1 MQLPGNRFDSVS
13 GQGDS
18 KMSEPNLQY
27 FEEEDV
33 LHLVLSEEKESG
45 SAEIGP
51 HITAELNEN
60 GEIIGVEI
68 LNASRFIRDT
78 ILDSAQVRLL
88 RDTPTSAP

>member
-51 HITAELNEN
+51 HITAELNGN
-60 GEIIGVEI
+60 GDIIGVEI

-88 RDTPTSAP
+88 RDAPASAP

>member
-1 MQLPGNRFDSVS
+1 
-13 GQGDS
+13 
-18 KMSEPNLQY
+18 MSEPNLQY

-45 SAEIGP
+45 SAEIGL

-60 GEIIGVEI
+60 GDIIGVEI

>member
-1 MQLPGNRFDSVS
+1 M
-13 GQGDS
+13 S
-18 KMSEPNLQY
+18 KANLVY
-27 FEEEDV
+27 FAEEDV
-33 LHLVLSEEKESG
+33 LHLILSEEKESG

-88 RDTPTSAP
+88 SAVPGSDQ

>member
-1 MQLPGNRFDSVS
+1 M
-13 GQGDS
+13 S
-18 KMSEPNLQY
+18 KSNLVY
-27 FEEEDV
+27 FAEEDV

-78 ILDSAQVRLL
+78 ILDSAHVRLL
-88 RDTPTSAP
+88 RAVPASDP